1 MRLVEGRADSVTVYD
16 GDPVEVARTFQE
28 SGASL
33 LHVIDLDGA
42 FLGAAS
48 TNQQIIRR
56 IIKELR
62 IQVEVGGGIR
72 SIADI
77 STILHDV
84 GARYAVVGTL
94 AIEQPD
100 VLKDAIVQF
109 GDAIVV
115 GIDARER
122 RVVMRGWTESTGV
135 DAVDL
140 ARWVAGIGGQRII
153 YTDISRDGRLDG
165 PNLELTSEIARES
178 GLRVTA
184 SGGVSSLSDLE
195 KLRALAPD
203 GVDSV
208 VIGKALY
215 EKRFTIEQAIAA
227 VE

>member
-1 MRLVEGRADSVTVYD
+1 LIVIPAIDLKDGRCVRLVEGRADSVTVYD

-33 LHVIDLDGA
+33 LHVVDLDGA

-100 VLKDAIVQF
+100 VLKDAI
-109 GDAIVV
+109 DSPI
-115 GIDARER
+115 R
-122 RVVMRGWTESTGV
+122 RRYRGWNRRSRATGGDERV
-135 DAVDL
+135 D
-140 ARWVAGIGGQRII
+140 RIN
-153 YTDISRDGRLDG
+153 GRRCG
-165 PNLELTSEIARES
+165 
-178 GLRVTA
+178 
-184 SGGVSSLSDLE
+184 
-195 KLRALAPD
+195 
-203 GVDSV
+203 
-208 VIGKALY
+208 
-215 EKRFTIEQAIAA
+215 
-227 VE
+227 